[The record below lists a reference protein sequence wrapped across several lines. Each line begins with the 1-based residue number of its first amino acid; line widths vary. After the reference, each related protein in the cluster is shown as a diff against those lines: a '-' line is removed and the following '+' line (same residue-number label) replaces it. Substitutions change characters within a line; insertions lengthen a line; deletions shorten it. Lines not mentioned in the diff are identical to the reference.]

1 MRYVEPI
8 REKDWLHEFL
18 EHFKKNNMR
27 DYVLFMVGIHTG
39 LRISD
44 ILPLKKKDVLGTHIA
59 LFEKKTGKQKRF
71 IISPELRKVL
81 DVYIKD
87 LKNQDYL
94 FRSQKKTD
102 TGKVRPID
110 RTRAYRILTEAAEAI
125 GYPEPIGTH
134 SMRKTFGYNFY
145 EKYKEVASLMKIFN
159 HSKETT
165 TLFYI
170 GVGQDDLDEKM
181 AGLYR

>member
-59 LFEKKTGKQKRF
+59 LFEKKTGKPKRF

-94 FRSQKKTD
+94 FKSQKKTN
-102 TGKVRPID
+102 TGKTKPID
-110 RTRAYRILTEAAEAI
+110 RTRAYRILTEAAKEI

>member
-1 MRYVEPI
+1 MIKVNI
-8 REKDWLHEFL
+8 INNTIDVIKDGNVVNIDSIT
-18 EHFKKNNMR
+18 KNK
-27 DYVLFMVGIHTG
+27 
-39 LRISD
+39 D
-44 ILPLKKKDVLGTHIA
+44 I
-59 LFEKKTGKQKRF
+59 EE
-71 IISPELRKVL
+71 ELRKVL

-87 LKNQDYL
+87 LKNQDFL

-102 TGKVRPID
+102 TGKARPID
-110 RTRAYRILTEAAEAI
+110 RTRAYRILTEAAEEI

>member
-1 MRYVEPI
+1 MKYVEPI
-8 REKDWLHEFL
+8 REKDWLNEFL
-18 EHFKKNNMR
+18 DYFKSNNTR
-27 DYVLFMVGIHTG
+27 DYVMFTVGIHTG

-44 ILPLKKKDVLGTHIA
+44 ILPLKKKDILGTHIM
-59 LFEKKTGKQKRF
+59 LLEKKTGKQKRF
-71 IISPELRKVL
+71 IIPLPLKRVL
-81 DVYIKD
+81 DEYTKN
-87 LKNQDYL
+87 LKNTDYL
-94 FRSQKKTD
+94 FKSQKKTV
-102 TGKVRPID
+102 TGKQKPID
-110 RTRAYRILTEAAEAI
+110 RTRAYRILQIAAVAI

-159 HSKETT
+159 HTKETT

-170 GVGQDDLDEKM
+170 GVGQDDLDEKI